1 MQRKDKVIKFIN
13 NLFSNHE
20 IALSRTS
27 NLQNLNNLL
36 KKIKVYNL
44 GYDLVR
50 IGQQNDGGYLVPNI
64 IDQIDYCF
72 SPGVGNTTKFEEELI
87 NKGVRKC
94 FLADGTLEFI
104 STNPKIEF
112 LKKNLSSIDNKNQIN
127 LETWVNEK
135 LEASEQNNLLLQMD
149 IEGSEYEIINSTSN
163 KFLNKFKIII
173 IEFHYLEKLFV
184 DFGFKIIAPIF
195 NKILDSFD
203 IAHIHPNNCCG
214 EYKYKNILIPSVM
227 EFTFLRKD
235 ISLFKKQLDNFPH
248 KYDSVNKK
256 KFKEIILPKIFYK

>member
-27 NLQNLNNLL
+27 NLQNLNNFL

-112 LKKNLSSIDNKNQIN
+112 LKKN
-127 LETWVNEK
+127 
-135 LEASEQNNLLLQMD
+135 
-149 IEGSEYEIINSTSN
+149 
-163 KFLNKFKIII
+163 
-173 IEFHYLEKLFV
+173 
-184 DFGFKIIAPIF
+184 
-195 NKILDSFD
+195 
-203 IAHIHPNNCCG
+203 
-214 EYKYKNILIPSVM
+214 
-227 EFTFLRKD
+227 
-235 ISLFKKQLDNFPH
+235 
-248 KYDSVNKK
+248 
-256 KFKEIILPKIFYK
+256 

>member
-1 MQRKDKVIKFIN
+1 
-13 NLFSNHE
+13 
-20 IALSRTS
+20 
-27 NLQNLNNLL
+27 
-36 KKIKVYNL
+36 
-44 GYDLVR
+44 
-50 IGQQNDGGYLVPNI
+50 
-64 IDQIDYCF
+64 
-72 SPGVGNTTKFEEELI
+72 
-87 NKGVRKC
+87 
-94 FLADGTLEFI
+94 
-104 STNPKIEF
+104 
-112 LKKNLSSIDNKNQIN
+112 
-127 LETWVNEK
+127 
-135 LEASEQNNLLLQMD
+135 MD